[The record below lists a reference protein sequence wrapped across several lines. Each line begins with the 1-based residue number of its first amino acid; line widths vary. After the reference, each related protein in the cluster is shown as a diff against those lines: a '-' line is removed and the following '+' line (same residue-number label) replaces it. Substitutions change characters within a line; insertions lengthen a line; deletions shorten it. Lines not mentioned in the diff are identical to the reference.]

1 MKLLHRSPAHEFSG
15 RLPLASRV
23 VRVLEIAREEARRLR
38 HDTVDAEHILLGI
51 VRFHA
56 LLAEGRIRED
66 QGGPVDVML
75 GSVPLD
81 TGGIRDQLEHSL
93 RPGAGTGSPI
103 LDKVPYTHRA
113 RAVMVHAT
121 DEAQGL
127 GDPRVGTHHLLLGI
141 LRENGV
147 AARVL
152 QDAGLTLDRAR
163 ALIRG
168 RPPLFPQEP
177 SPGFTFHV
185 DHASS
190 QSIYEQIIDQVR
202 DAVASGRLRPG
213 DRLPTVR
220 QLAGQLAIAPGTVA
234 RGYSDL
240 ERHGVVVTKRARG
253 TRVAARRD
261 ASSSQEKGAGGRESA
276 EALVGLLRPVV
287 VAVFHR
293 GGSAQDLRRALEEA
307 MRGILTASASAPPPS
322 PD

>member
-1 MKLLHRSPAHEFSG
+1 
-15 RLPLASRV
+15 
-23 VRVLEIAREEARRLR
+23 
-38 HDTVDAEHILLGI
+38 
-51 VRFHA
+51 
-56 LLAEGRIRED
+56 
-66 QGGPVDVML
+66 
-75 GSVPLD
+75 
-81 TGGIRDQLEHSL
+81 
-93 RPGAGTGSPI
+93 
-103 LDKVPYTHRA
+103 
-113 RAVMVHAT
+113 MVHAT

-168 RPPLFPQEP
+168 GGRPPLFAQEP
-177 SPGFTFHV
+177 SPGFTFHIE
-185 DHASS
+185 HASS

-202 DAVASGRLRPG
+202 EAVASGRLRPG

-220 QLAGQLAIAPGTVA
+220 QLAGQLGIAPGTVA

-253 TRVAARRD
+253 TRVAARRE
-261 ASSSQEKGAGGRESA
+261 ASSSQEKGVGGRESA
-276 EALVGLLRPVV
+276 EALMALLRPVV

-307 MRGILTASASAPPPS
+307 MKGILTASASAPPPS